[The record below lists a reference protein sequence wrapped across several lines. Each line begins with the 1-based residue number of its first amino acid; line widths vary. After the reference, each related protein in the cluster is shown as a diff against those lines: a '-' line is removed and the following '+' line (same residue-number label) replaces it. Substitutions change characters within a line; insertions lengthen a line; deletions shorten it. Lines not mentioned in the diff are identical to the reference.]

1 MAPLA
6 AAAPAITIGSSIMQ
20 YQAQGTLGKY
30 NEKSFNRSA
39 DVLEGQALQLEQKA
53 EFDVAQF
60 NKTYKKVKGETT
72 VALAKAG
79 VQTGTGS
86 AYNIALSNALE
97 KKLQEN
103 LIYYNSKV
111 AAANKRE
118 EASFARIKGQIA
130 KQESKLAQIS
140 TIASAGTTL
149 LKMGGGS
156 SYKDQTIQVG
166 DM

>member
-1 MAPLA
+1 MKDELENLKKQIEGYKALIEIQRSELWELRMA
-6 AAAPAITIGSSIMQ
+6 SSE
-20 YQAQGTLGKY
+20 L
-30 NEKSFNRSA
+30 EKTKN
-39 DVLEGQALQLEQKA
+39 LLHG
-53 EFDVAQF
+53 
-60 NKTYKKVKGETT
+60 YKKVTGETT

-79 VQTGTGS
+79 VETGTGS

-97 KKLQEN
+97 KRLQEN
-103 LIYYNSKV
+103 LIYYNSRV

-149 LKMGGGS
+149 LRMGGGS
-156 SYKDQTIQVG
+156 SYKDEGLKVAP
-166 DM
+166 